1 MLPILEAATETTTN
15 QLQLLISKMKEPIPE
30 NFSVEN
36 TFASDGYRYF
46 HCGLS
51 EKWSRKLARLEP
63 EEGEVT
69 VIDLPDSIDMRN
81 SKIFQIEEDV
91 F

>member
-1 MLPILEAATETTTN
+1 MLPTLEAATETTTN

-36 TFASDGYRYF
+36 TFASDGKRYF
-46 HCGLS
+46 HCGMT

-69 VIDLPDSIDMRN
+69 VIDLPDSIDMHY
-81 SKIFQIEEDV
+81 SQIFQIEEDV
-91 F
+91 I